1 MSYKSKYH
9 SEEDEKYEKKDE
21 EIKRMNEKKNEDQI
35 KEIENQ
41 NDKKKRGTTRN
52 GYRRTLSTEKS
63 STNPTH
69 SNENVK
75 YQQKERGSLNKVPK
89 QSLKEEEKQ
98 EKEIDE
104 KSKKEIK
111 EEEKVVYKSIK
122 SDELK
127 EYQQENKE
135 LLINENDQL
144 SYIRQQIKNTEQ
156 LLEQLKKEEQRLKGK
171 VTEGKSQITQNEN
184 IVVDVMCILPN
195 GKQIW
200 ININK
205 DDDPNQI
212 CKNLS
217 NEYLLSKESEQ
228 KLLNYIIEA
237 QHQ

>member
-9 SEEDEKYEKKDE
+9 SEEDEEYEKKDE
-21 EIKRMNEKKNEDQI
+21 EIKRMNEKKSEDQI

-41 NDKKKRGTTRN
+41 NDKKKRGITRN
-52 GYRRTLSTEKS
+52 GYRRTSSTEKS

-89 QSLKEEEKQ
+89 QSVKVEEKQ

-171 VTEGKSQITQNEN
+171 VIEGKSQITQNEN
-184 IVVDVMCILPN
+184 IVVDVMCVLPN